1 MDEFWIISVHL
12 RDTITSNVQFFAQNQ
27 INFADVAD
35 IEENSKIYSKKK
47 SYGTVKIK

>member
-35 IEENSKIYSKKK
+35 IEENSNIFEEEKLRNRQD
-47 SYGTVKIK
+47 